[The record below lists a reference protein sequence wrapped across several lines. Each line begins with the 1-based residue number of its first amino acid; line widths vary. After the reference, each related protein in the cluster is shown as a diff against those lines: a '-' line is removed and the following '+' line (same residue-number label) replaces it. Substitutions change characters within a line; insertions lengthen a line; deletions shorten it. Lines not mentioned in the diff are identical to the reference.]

1 MQLEERNELDDLED
15 AGLEFANAAIT
26 NSQAPPQIGASM
38 DEGPNDLSSQGKK
51 KKKKKKKVENNEDQA
66 REDLEIAMLEEKR
79 LDMIRR

>member
-1 MQLEERNELDDLED
+1 
-15 AGLEFANAAIT
+15 
-26 NSQAPPQIGASM
+26 M
-38 DEGPNDLSSQGKK
+38 DEGPNDLSSQGK